1 MTDHPRPGSCPARSR
16 RVDHHPGNRLAARVL
31 ARVLARWL
39 LFGAVIAGVFCLHA
53 LTVDHGDHGDLPAAV
68 SADRLVAQAGSLTAR
83 VDTVGTVGTIDAPA
97 ASKPITGNPVAPA
110 DGGGGDGFLAGCL
123 LFLVVAGSVALLLL
137 ALSRRRADRSAGG
150 AGGGAVS
157 RRGPPRVA
165 VPRLALCVIRV

>member
-83 VDTVGTVGTIDAPA
+83 VDTVGTIGTIDAPA

-110 DGGGGDGFLAGCL
+110 DGGGDGFLAGCL

>member
-1 MTDHPRPGSCPARSR
+1 MTDHLRPGSCPARSR
-16 RVDHHPGNRLAARVL
+16 RVDHYPGNRLAPRVL
-31 ARVLARWL
+31 AKVLARWL

-68 SADRLVAQAGSLTAR
+68 SADRLVAQAGSLAAR
-83 VDTVGTVGTIDAPA
+83 VDIVGIVGTIDAPA
-97 ASKPITGNPVAPA
+97 ASKPITGNPVGPA

-137 ALSRRRADRSAGG
+137 ALSRRRADRSVGG

-157 RRGPPRVA
+157 RRGPPRAA

>member
-68 SADRLVAQAGSLTAR
+68 SADRMVAQAGSLTAG
-83 VDTVGTVGTIDAPA
+83 VDTAGTVGTDAPA
-97 ASKPITGNPVAPA
+97 ASRSITVNPVAPA
-110 DGGGGDGFLAGCL
+110 D
-123 LFLVVAGSVALLLL
+123 
-137 ALSRRRADRSAGG
+137 
-150 AGGGAVS
+150 GGGAVS
-157 RRGPPRVA
+157 RRGPPRAA

>member
-68 SADRLVAQAGSLTAR
+68 SADRLVAQAGSLTAG
-83 VDTVGTVGTIDAPA
+83 VDTAGTVGTDAPA
-97 ASKPITGNPVAPA
+97 ASRSITVNPVAPA
-110 DGGGGDGFLAGCL
+110 DGGGDGFLAGCL
-123 LFLVVAGSVALLLL
+123 LFLVAGSVALLLL
-137 ALSRRRADRSAGG
+137 TLSRRRADRSVGG

-157 RRGPPRVA
+157 RRGPPRAA